1 MTMTAKRASTPFAHT
16 SMLIR
21 KPAAEVFN
29 AFIDPAITS
38 KFWFTG
44 GDRKLEAG
52 KRANWEWRMYGFSI
66 PVDVKA
72 IEPNRR
78 IEIEW
83 PGYSGQT
90 TVEWQ
95 FKARP
100 DNTTYVDITERGF
113 AGTPEELAKQV
124 GDSTQG
130 FTFVLA
136 GLKAW
141 LEHGV
146 ELNLVRDAHPD
157 GLPAS

>member
-1 MTMTAKRASTPFAHT
+1 MTAKPASVPVAHT
-16 SMLIR
+16 AMLIR
-21 KPAAEVFN
+21 RPAPEVFN

-52 KRANWEWRMYGFSI
+52 KQVHWEWKMYGFTI
-66 PVDVKA
+66 PVEVKA
-72 IEPNRR
+72 IEPDTR
-78 IEIEW
+78 IQIEW

-90 TVEWQ
+90 DVEWK

-100 DNTTYVDITERGF
+100 DKTTYVEITESGF
-113 AGTPEELAKQV
+113 AGTPEELTKQV
-124 GDSTQG
+124 GNSTQG

-146 ELNLVRDAHPD
+146 ELNLVRDAYPD
-157 GLPAS
+157 GPPAS

>member
-1 MTMTAKRASTPFAHT
+1 MTDKPSPASHTA
-16 SMLIR
+16 MLIR
-21 KPAAEVFN
+21 KPVADVFN

-44 GDRKLEAG
+44 GDLRLEAG
-52 KRANWEWRMYGFSI
+52 KQVHWEWKMYGFTV

-72 IEPNRR
+72 IEPNKR

-90 TVEWQ
+90 TVEWR

-100 DNTTYVDITERGF
+100 GNTTYVDITERGF
-113 AGTPEELAKQV
+113 SGTPEEVTKQV

-146 ELNLVRDAHPD
+146 QLNLVRDAHPD
-157 GLPAS
+157 GLPTS

>member
-1 MTMTAKRASTPFAHT
+1 MTMAAKSNSDAVARTA
-16 SMLIR
+16 MLIR

-44 GDRKLEAG
+44 GDGKLEAG
-52 KRANWEWRMYGFSI
+52 KRVNWEWKMYGFTN

-72 IEPNRR
+72 IEPNKR
-78 IEIEW
+78 IQIEW
-83 PGYSGQT
+83 SGYSGRT

-113 AGTPEELAKQV
+113 AGTPEELAKQAA
-124 GDSTQG
+124 DSTQG

-141 LEHGV
+141 LEHGLQ
-146 ELNLVRDAHPD
+146 LNLVRDAHPD

>member
-1 MTMTAKRASTPFAHT
+1 MNAKSFAPVAKVA
-16 SMLIR
+16 MLVR
-21 KPAAEVFN
+21 KPAATVFN

-44 GDRKLEAG
+44 GDSKLQAG
-52 KRANWEWRMYGFSI
+52 RRSNWEWAMYGFTV

-72 IEPNRR
+72 IDPNKR

-90 TVEWQ
+90 TVEWK
-95 FKARP
+95 FDARP
-100 DNTTYVDITERGF
+100 DNTTYVTITERGF
-113 AGTPEELAKQV
+113 SGTTEELAKQAA
-124 GDSTQG
+124 DSTQG

-146 ELNLVRDAHPD
+146 QLNLVRDAYPD
-157 GLPAS
+157 GPPAS

>member
-1 MTMTAKRASTPFAHT
+1 MIMTAKSKSEPVAHT
-16 SMLIR
+16 AMLIR

-44 GDRKLEAG
+44 GDGKLEAG
-52 KRANWEWRMYGFSI
+52 KRVNWEWKMYGFTN

-72 IEPNRR
+72 IEPNKR
-78 IEIEW
+78 IQIEW
-83 PGYSGQT
+83 SGYSGQT

-113 AGTPEELAKQV
+113 AGTPEELAKQAA
-124 GDSTQG
+124 DSTQG

-146 ELNLVRDAHPD
+146 QLNLVRDAHPD

>member
-1 MTMTAKRASTPFAHT
+1 MTLTAKSTPASHT
-16 SMLIR
+16 AMLIR
-21 KPAAEVFN
+21 KPVAEVFN

-38 KFWFTG
+38 KFWFTS
-44 GDRKLEAG
+44 GDARLEAG
-52 KRANWEWRMYGFSI
+52 KQVNWEWKMYGFTV

-72 IEPNRR
+72 IEPNKR
-78 IEIEW
+78 IQIEW

-90 TVEWQ
+90 TVEWT
-95 FKARP
+95 FKPRP
-100 DNTTYVDITERGF
+100 DSTTFLDITEHGF
-113 AGTPEELAKQV
+113 AGTPEEITRQV

-146 ELNLVRDAHPD
+146 QLNLVRDAHPD

>member
-1 MTMTAKRASTPFAHT
+1 
-16 SMLIR
+16 MLIR
-21 KPAAEVFN
+21 KPAADVFN

-52 KRANWEWRMYGFSI
+52 KQVHWEWKMYGFTI

-72 IEPNRR
+72 IEPNKR

-90 TVEWQ
+90 KVEWQ

-100 DNTTYVDITERGF
+100 DNTTYVTITERGF
-113 AGTPEELAKQV
+113 SGSPEEKAKQV
-124 GDSTQG
+124 ADSTGG

-141 LEHGV
+141 LEHSV
-146 ELNLVRDAHPD
+146 ELNLVRDAFPD
-157 GLPAS
+157 GLPKS